1 MDRARRRLLSEQLPQ
16 EKAYWL
22 NKLSGDLTVSA
33 IPLDR
38 KRPDVFSPEKKS
50 LAIDLDAESAGKLL
64 KATNQNEFL
73 IFTILVTVLKVCLA
87 KYNDVADVIVGTTIH
102 KRQNEDA
109 LLNEVLVLRDEVRG
123 EATVREL
130 LRDVKNT
137 IYEAFSNQKFP
148 FESILELLHVP
159 VPENR
164 MPLFNVVVLL
174 DNIHESVSDLNN
186 DVTITFSINDASLTG
201 SIEYNASLFKE
212 RTIHSFARQFN
223 NVLRAVIANP
233 QQKISAIELLSPE
246 EKHAL
251 IFGFNDTHKD
261 YPSQQPIH

>member
-137 IYEAFSNQKFP
+137 IYEAFSNQRFP
-148 FESILELLHVP
+148 FESILELLHIP

-164 MPLFNVVVLL
+164 TPLFNVVVLL
-174 DNIHESVSDLNN
+174 ENLNENFLDLKN
-186 DVTITFSINDASLTG
+186 DVTLIFSIKDGRLTG
-201 SIEYNASLFKE
+201 SIEFNSALFNEKTLE
-212 RTIHSFARQFN
+212 RFAGHFN
-223 NVLRAVIANP
+223 NVLRAVVAN
-233 QQKISAIELLSPE
+233 
-246 EKHAL
+246 
-251 IFGFNDTHKD
+251 
-261 YPSQQPIH
+261 